1 MQVPHSHK
9 EDASGLCAVS
19 RLHMEPKDESLV
31 KGGASRICL
40 VSRLVVDPKIESLV
54 KSMKLPSM
62 WVVASGNG
70 SLYELQIFFSKVG
83 AMIEHRPRC

>member
-70 SLYELQIFFSKVG
+70 SLYELQNFFSKVG